1 MTRSV
6 TAREA
11 QLARLAWV
19 LKEGASAAGITLSQ
33 PGIQRLTM
41 SIQNVMEAN
50 KMTLIWD
57 RTVSELAAELAADL
71 LAGK

>member
-19 LKEGASAAGITLSQ
+19 LKEGAAAAGITLSQ

-71 LAGK
+71 LKGN